1 VELTVLA
8 DSAVNVGAGAV
19 VLAALVAEVVL
30 EAMACGVSAA
40 AKPAIAAS
48 MLLFAA
54 ALAELAAAACKG
66 SMTVVAVTVGRAGSV
81 EPDGSTVTSLTL
93 LMVSCG
99 GGIWDRIMVEVATP
113 GVCVAELLGFVL
125 DGGVPMPSSMPNKFE
140 AASAVEG
147 TLVDDGTAM
156 LENKP
161 FPSTVTVVV
170 CVMIA

>member
-1 VELTVLA
+1 MELTVEA
-8 DSAVNVGAGAV
+8 DGAVTVGAGAV
-19 VLAALVAEVVL
+19 VFAALVANVVL

-40 AKPAIAAS
+40 AKPAMAVS
-48 MLLFAA
+48 MLNFAA

-66 SMTVVAVTVGRAGSV
+66 SITVVAVTVGLGGSV

-93 LMVSCG
+93 LTVSCG
-99 GGIWDRIMVEVATP
+99 GGLWDRIMVEVAMP
-113 GVCVAELLGFVL
+113 GVCVVELLGFVL
-125 DGGVPMPSSMPNKFE
+125 GGGVPMPSSMPKKFE

-147 TLVDDGTAM
+147 MLVVDGTAM